1 MKLKTLLVLGTS
13 ALMLITSLCSCQTPA
28 DSETETQTES
38 LTLKIEENT
47 ETEAPPQTLEELV
60 DRILPPL
67 DVAEDPNW
75 EKKLLS
81 TGNNMTHVYEGPLHD
96 NGKYMVCLTLSIS
109 VSETIVS
116 DMMEARYQFDGTK
129 INEAQSKLLC
139 IKRQMERFTEYYV
152 TDTKDILL
160 NDSYTFITY
169 ASREEI
175 EKYAKCKLVSA
186 IISGDEV
193 LESLS
198 QPKTEH

>member
-1 MKLKTLLVLGTS
+1 
-13 ALMLITSLCSCQTPA
+13 
-28 DSETETQTES
+28 
-38 LTLKIEENT
+38 
-47 ETEAPPQTLEELV
+47 
-60 DRILPPL
+60 
-67 DVAEDPNW
+67 
-75 EKKLLS
+75 
-81 TGNNMTHVYEGPLHD
+81 MTHVYEGPLHD

-169 ASREEI
+169 ASREDI